1 MSWSYLPEQ
10 GAESTEACCSDTLP
24 YALWKSLTTIG
35 ACCCSASASATES
48 SRGSR
53 SGTTFAHS
61 TAGHGADLSTSS
73 AEDFRVR
80 TSAPPGKAPESTER
94 SPASGER
101 WRASLA
107 RFDPDTLSW
116 RTVQGSLF
124 EDSEEC
130 SVIWPR
136 SGMTVAGHVYPLP
149 TVGRRTSGTESGFLP
164 TPTKTDANGRTYHY
178 GGGRKENATP
188 SLVGVVKL
196 LPTPAATDWKG
207 QYTWETVKRRMAM
220 NRGVRLPEELVRMA
234 GKAITPNPDFWD
246 WMIGWPI
253 GSSALQPLE
262 MARFREFVQQHG
274 GF

>member
-1 MSWSYLPEQ
+1 MSWSYLPEE

-24 YALWKSLTTIG
+24 SALWKSLTTTA
-35 ACCCSASASATES
+35 ACCCNDSATES
-48 SRGSR
+48 SHDFR
-53 SGTTFAHS
+53 SGTTCAHS
-61 TAGHGADLSTSS
+61 TAGHGAELSTSCQEGS
-73 AEDFRVR
+73 PAR
-80 TSAPPGKAPESTER
+80 TSAPPGKVPESTAI
-94 SPASGER
+94 SPDSGER
-101 WRASLA
+101 WRASFA
-107 RFDPDTLSW
+107 RFDRDTSSW
-116 RTVQGSLF
+116 RTAQRSLLG
-124 EDSEEC
+124 DSERC

-136 SGMTVAGHVYPLP
+136 SGMTVGGHAYPLP
-149 TVGRRTSGTESGFLP
+149 TAGLRTSGTESGFLP

-178 GGGRKENATP
+178 GRGRKENATP

-196 LPTPAATDWKG
+196 LPTSVATDWKG

-220 NRGVRLPEELVRMA
+220 TQGVRLPQELVRMA

-246 WMIGWPI
+246 WMMGWPI

>member
-1 MSWSYLPEQ
+1 MSWSYLPEE

-24 YALWKSLTTIG
+24 SALWKSLTTTA
-35 ACCCSASASATES
+35 ACCCNDSATES
-48 SRGSR
+48 SHDFR
-53 SGTTFAHS
+53 SGTTCAHS
-61 TAGHGADLSTSS
+61 TAGHGADVSKSCP
-73 AEDFRVR
+73 ADFRAQTFHR
-80 TSAPPGKAPESTER
+80 PGRAQGLMAST
-94 SPASGER
+94 ADCGEK
-101 WRASLA
+101 WRASFA
-107 RFDPDTLSW
+107 RFDRDTSSW
-116 RTVQGSLF
+116 RTAQRSLLG
-124 EDSEEC
+124 DSERC

-136 SGMTVAGHVYPLP
+136 SGMTVGGHAYPLP
-149 TVGRRTSGTESGFLP
+149 TAGLRTSGTESGFLP

-178 GGGRKENATP
+178 GRGRKENATP

-196 LPTPAATDWKG
+196 LPTPVATDWKG

-220 NRGVRLPEELVRMA
+220 TRGVRLPEELVRMA

-246 WMIGWPI
+246 WMMGWPI

>member
-24 YALWKSLTTIG
+24 SALWNSLTTTG
-35 ACCCSASASATES
+35 ARSCSASATEY
-48 SRGSR
+48 SRGSQC
-53 SGTTFAHS
+53 GTTCAHS
-61 TAGHGADLSTSS
+61 TAGHGADMSTSCQ
-73 AEDFRVR
+73 EDSPAR
-80 TSAPPGKAPESTER
+80 TSAPPAKAPESTAR
-94 SPASGER
+94 NPDSGER
-101 WRASLA
+101 WRASFA
-107 RFDPDTLSW
+107 RFDRVTCSW
-116 RTVQGSLF
+116 RTVQCYLF
-124 EDSEEC
+124 EDSEQC

-136 SGMTVAGHVYPLP
+136 SGMTVGGHAYPLP

-178 GGGRKENATP
+178 GRGRKENATC
-188 SLVGVVKL
+188 SLLGVAKL

-207 QYTWETVKRRMAM
+207 QYTWDTVRKRMAM
-220 NRGVRLPEELVRMA
+220 TRGVRLPEELVRVA

-246 WMIGWPI
+246 WMMGWPI

-262 MARFREFVQQHG
+262 MDRFREFVQQHG